1 MAEPSRLGVGDSHAN
16 AGGGGGSATGDLF
29 GGRDGQR
36 KGVRVHAK
44 KTAGGKLGNAC
55 YG

>member
-1 MAEPSRLGVGDSHAN
+1 MAEPSRLGVGDSPAN
-16 AGGGGGSATGDLF
+16 GGGGGSATGDLF

-44 KTAGGKLGNAC
+44 KTDGGELGNAC
-55 YG
+55 YD